1 MISREKLQFIMMVMK
16 NTNSIKATAKA
27 VGVHRNT
34 VSKYTKGMSIQ
45 EYSGKRDY
53 SGQETA
59 IKKEHW
65 EEVKEFLK
73 KSPELEAK
81 AALEY
86 LIEKYP
92 GEYSGKETRTLQ
104 RKFKKWKVE
113 EGAAKEVMFYQIY
126 EIGERSQSD
135 FIHMNYL
142 KITIAGEEY
151 NHLLY
156 HFMLPY
162 SGWEDVTVCEGGESF
177 ENLCRGYEKALWKL
191 MGRPKQHRTDNLTA
205 AVNITKE
212 GKCFTNN
219 WKNLNKHYKIEPTTN
234 NAGKSNENGKVERSN
249 GLFKRSLE
257 NHLIFRRSKEFRNKE
272 EYENFLENIIN
283 KRNKARDV
291 IASEERKV
299 LGNLPDNKW
308 YVATKIPVKV
318 HSDSTIRIDGAVY
331 SVPSRTIGSTL
342 FAYIYPTKIE
352 LKYGKKLIAEM
363 PKCKK
368 GEKKINFLHIIDSL
382 KRKQGAFEDYKYK
395 DCMYPATVFRQS
407 YDTLK
412 KHVTEKEANKN
423 YVEILYL
430 SKIYSVDE
438 VGDILK
444 ILSHNNT
451 IPTSKEA
458 DKLLKS
464 NNIEL
469 PDINVIEPCL
479 GEYDELIGRM
489 N

>member
-1 MISREKLQFIMMVMK
+1 MISREKIQFIMMVMK
-16 NTNSIKATAKA
+16 NTNSINETAKA

-34 VSKYTKGMSIQ
+34 VAKHIKGLGIQ
-45 EYSGKRDY
+45 GCRTERDY

-65 EEVKEFLK
+65 EEIKELLK

-81 AALEY
+81 SALDY

-92 GEYSGKETRTLQ
+92 EEYTGKEIRSLQ
-104 RKFKKWKVE
+104 RRFKKWKIE
-113 EGAAKEVMFYQIY
+113 EGADKEVMFYQNY

-142 KITIAGEEY
+142 KIIISGEVY

-162 SGWEDVTVCEGGESF
+162 SGWEDVMVCEGGESF

-191 MGRPKQHRTDNLTA
+191 MGTPKQHRTDNLTA
-205 AVNITKE
+205 AVNVLKKE
-212 GKCFTNN
+212 KCFTNN
-219 WKNLNKHYKIEPTTN
+219 WKNLNKHYNIKPTTN
-234 NAGKSNENGKVERSN
+234 NAGKSNENGKIERSN

-257 NHLIFRRSKEFRNKE
+257 NHLIFRGSKEFRNIE
-272 EYENFLENIIN
+272 EYEKFLENIVN
-283 KRNKARDV
+283 KRNKARDPIV
-291 IASEERKV
+291 YEERKV
-299 LGNLPDNKW
+299 LGKLPDNKW
-308 YVATKIPVKV
+308 YIATKIPVKV
-318 HSDSTIRIDGAVY
+318 YSDSTIRIDGAVY

-363 PKCKK
+363 PRCKK
-368 GEKKINFLHIIDSL
+368 GEKKINYLHIIDSL
-382 KRKQGAFEDYKYK
+382 KRKPGAFEDYKYK
-395 DCMYPATVFRQS
+395 DYMYPATVFRQS
-407 YDTLK
+407 YDRLK
-412 KHVTEKEANKN
+412 KRLAEKEANKN

-438 VGDILK
+438 VSDALK
-444 ILSHNNT
+444 ILKHHNT
-451 IPTSKEA
+451 TPSLEEV

-464 NNIEL
+464 NNIIL
-469 PDINVIEPCL
+469 PDISVIEPCL

>member
-16 NTNSIKATAKA
+16 NTNSINATAEA

-34 VSKYTKGMSIQ
+34 VAKHTKGLSIQ
-45 EYSGKRDY
+45 EHSGKRDY

-65 EEVKEFLK
+65 DEIKEFLK

-92 GEYSGKETRTLQ
+92 KAYTGKEIRTLQ
-104 RKFKKWKVE
+104 RKFKKCKVE
-113 EGAAKEVMFYQIY
+113 DGGYKEVRCYQSY

-162 SGWEDVTVCEGGESF
+162 SGWEDVTICEGGESF

-191 MGRPKQHRTDNLTA
+191 MGTPKQHRTDNLTA
-205 AVNITKE
+205 AVNMTKE
-212 GKCFTNN
+212 GKSFTNN
-219 WKNLNKHYKIEPTTN
+219 WSHLNKHYKIEPTAN

-257 NHLIFRRSKEFRNKE
+257 NHLIFRGSKEFRSIE
-272 EYENFLENIIN
+272 EYEIFIENIVN
-283 KRNKARDV
+283 KRNKTKDV
-291 IASEERKV
+291 IVSEERKV
-299 LGNLPDNKW
+299 LGNLPYSKW

-318 HSDSTIRIDGAVY
+318 HSDSTVRIDGAVY

-363 PKCKK
+363 PRCKK
-368 GEKKINFLHIIDSL
+368 GEKKINFIHIIDSL
-382 KRKQGAFEDYKYK
+382 KRKPGAFEDYKYK
-395 DCMYPATVFRQS
+395 DCMYPATVFRKS
-407 YDTLK
+407 YDMLK

-423 YVEILYL
+423 YIEILYL
-430 SKIYSVDE
+430 SKIYSMDE

-444 ILSHNNT
+444 ILLHNKT
-451 IPTSKEA
+451 IPVSDEV

-464 NNIEL
+464 NNIIL
-469 PDINVIEPCL
+469 PDISVIEPCL